1 MSRPEGPRTPLAVA
15 VAALLVAALW
25 DCGRGGEGDST
36 AGGAPAVDSLAAAAA
51 DTQFVRDSLGN
62 ELMIVSKRSEHLLP
76 REVRPRAGSGDLS
89 NPDAWRLID
98 PRTAHSLMQSARPP
112 WYVIDVR
119 SPQEYATG
127 DHIGGAALVP
137 AGQIMGNV
145 EDLHVRTDQIVLL
158 YANDERPAVD
168 AARTLAGFGFPHLRV
183 LGGGLKAWK
192 EAGLPVEQR

>member
-1 MSRPEGPRTPLAVA
+1 MSLAISLA
-15 VAALLVAALW
+15 PLLVAALW
-25 DCGRGGEGDST
+25 ACGRGGDGDPA
-36 AGGAPAVDSLAAAAA
+36 AGGAPATDSLAAAAA

-62 ELMIVSKRSEHLLP
+62 ELMIVSKRTEHLLP
-76 REVRPRAGSGDLS
+76 REVRPLAGSGDLS
-89 NPDAWRLID
+89 NPDAWRVID

-127 DHIGGAALVP
+127 DHIAGAALVP
-137 AGQIMGNV
+137 VGQVMGNV
-145 EDLHVRTDQIVLL
+145 DDLHVRTDQIVLL
-158 YANDERPAVD
+158 YANDERAAVN
-168 AARTLAGFGFPHLRV
+168 AARTLASFGFPHLRV